1 MAMTIRTHY
10 RYDLA
15 QVERALLQL
24 SAAVERA
31 IVHAMGALARNDL
44 GAARR
49 IVRED
54 DDIDE
59 RRADVEERV
68 LKLIA
73 AQQPF
78 ATDLRFLLAALRI
91 ADDLE
96 RIGDYAEG
104 IAALIVRAADD
115 PPLPL
120 PAEFTPLT
128 AQVQAML
135 KASVRAFVERS
146 PAAAAALDLDDDQI
160 DALQRTIQVAMVQ
173 QIRATPEHATR
184 ALHYLF
190 IAHNLERI
198 ADRAVNIAERAA
210 FIATGRQQRP
220 RRTKRA

>member
-1 MAMTIRTHY
+1 MASRAQYIH
-10 RYDLA
+10 DLA
-15 QVERALLQL
+15 EVERALLLL

-31 IVHAMGALARNDL
+31 IAHAIGALQRNDL
-44 GAARR
+44 AAARR

-68 LKLIA
+68 LHLIA

-78 ATDLRFLLAALRI
+78 ATDLRFLLAAVRI

-104 IAALIVRAADD
+104 ISALVVRAADD
-115 PPLPL
+115 PPLAV
-120 PAEFTPLT
+120 PAEFEELT
-128 AQVQAML
+128 TQVQAML
-135 KASVRAFVERS
+135 QAGVTAFVERN
-146 PAAAAALDLDDDQI
+146 AAAAAELDLVDDRVD
-160 DALQRTIQVAMVQ
+160 DLQRTIQVVMLQ
-173 QIRATPEHATR
+173 QIRSTPQHATR

-190 IAHNLERI
+190 VAHNLERI

-210 FIATGRQQRP
+210 FIATGSASRP
-220 RRTKRA
+220 RRPKR